1 MAEVSVIVPVYQ
13 VEQYLRQCLDS
24 ILKQTFQ
31 DIEIILVDDGSKD
44 NSGKICDEYALKDN
58 RVRVIHQQN
67 SGVATSRNRG
77 LATATGK

>member
-1 MAEVSVIVPVYQ
+1 MAEVSVIVPVDQ

-31 DIEIILVDDGSKD
+31 DMEIILVDDGSKD

-58 RVRVIHQQN
+58 R
-67 SGVATSRNRG
+67 G
-77 LATATGK
+77 LSQSKANKAIYFSI